1 MLHDFAVESSICY
14 IQARQ
19 LIEGD
24 SSVHGSAF
32 LQDTP
37 YRPLLLE
44 KLILHIAALFAM
56 SPKIKMKEI
65 TSQLAEWGPG
75 GFAEPRRQDGGNN
88 QFARQRL
95 NFSNSNWTLGSVICE
110 TPIR

>member
-1 MLHDFAVESSICY
+1 VLHDFAVESSICY

-32 LQDTP
+32 RQETP

-44 KLILHIAALFAM
+44 KLISHIAALFAM
-56 SPKIKMKEI
+56 PPKIKMKEI
-65 TSQLAEWGPG
+65 TSQLVEWGDQEVSQSLAG
-75 GFAEPRRQDGGNN
+75 RMEGIT
-88 QFARQRL
+88 
-95 NFSNSNWTLGSVICE
+95 NS
-110 TPIR
+110 PDKD